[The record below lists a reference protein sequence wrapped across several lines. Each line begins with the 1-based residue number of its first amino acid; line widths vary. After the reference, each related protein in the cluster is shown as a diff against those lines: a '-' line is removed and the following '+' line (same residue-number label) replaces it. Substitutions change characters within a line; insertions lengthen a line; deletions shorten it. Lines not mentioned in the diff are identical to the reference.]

1 MKIQMN
7 TYISAWMIILL
18 FFPCIEILS
27 MENRNLNEDDL
38 IFIDRAENIDT
49 SYAYSE
55 NWKVVGWG
63 EPNPSFNDDGYRYK
77 RMSSE
82 LQYIIWNVPDLK
94 DFEAT
99 MYDHQD
105 ELEADLRFFVG
116 PDTSNFTEITVDFG
130 ERIPTASDWNVF
142 TISSLYIPQNI
153 NFLKMEIEG
162 GDNYTPQLGEIVME
176 KYDTSGVVNPKTMY
190 VSKSGNDNT
199 GDGTIDNPFLSIQQ
213 AVDKAYD
220 GDKIIIKEGTYREK
234 VDIDHANLTMENF
247 GDDLVTISGADWV
260 INWEPYKNG
269 IYKAHFPEHLIDEN
283 INYTQLFWNGKYMEP
298 ARYPDEDQDKI
309 SSLEWTPTETLESG
323 NNKGSVLLSESF
335 PENYWKGGYYIGGN
349 GANKNEMFSAPKGK
363 IIASTDNIIE
373 CTDICWN
380 WDNNWPSTV
389 GTGRG
394 FIIHHLNALNSEG
407 EWTYQ
412 NDTVYFYP
420 PSGEKPSD
428 NEAEIR
434 TRLWALDLSGGY
446 NVTLKGL
453 DVKAGSI
460 DMAFTENC
468 LIDSCTVRYPTPLST
483 YHIHPYGIKS
493 NGSLGIYVS
502 GKNNSV
508 TNTYIGYG
516 WGGLITLEGENN
528 LLENCIVEYGMW
540 LRERGGVVNCY
551 GRGNI
556 LRNNTIRFSG
566 VLGISGGNTKWIDN
580 YGVEYLFEFNHIYE
594 TNHMSSGGAFYTN
607 HKGRFNPHANAVIRY
622 NWISVG
628 HKGSP
633 FGVHRYGIYLDDGS
647 SGFLIHNNVIY
658 NSICGFKT
666 NRDNQ
671 DVKFFNNSVI
681 YCDKSHDRW
690 VIDEPTEILVYNNT
704 GTSAYVG
711 TDNQHNAYIDT
722 SHYMNWE
729 NKNFQLKPFSEAVD
743 FGMEIPGITD
753 GYTGAA
759 PDAGAYEQGKPWP
772 DTPGADWETP
782 AFPDDPYF
790 RFKTKAPTRLEGS
803 IDRKY
808 AKITWVD
815 NANNEDGF
823 IILRSTGDDQF
834 DQFAPFEIIKT
845 IHQSNVEAFTDMN
858 VEPGK
863 EYRYIVQA
871 FIGEE
876 YSIQSNHIEILIPD
890 DYLVDPAENFD
901 IAYEYSYDWNIV
913 GWGNP
918 NPAFND
924 DGYRFRRETT
934 ETNYITWNTIGI
946 ENFEAWI
953 YYNNT
958 LSEEIKFFVS
968 ENNETF
974 MQLENVSFSE
984 PEATANGW
992 YFIKASASGIQENIY
1007 NFLRIE
1013 VGGQPNHT
1021 PQIGKIE
1028 INMMSETSVPE
1039 TDKTKQQY
1047 INDQILVIP
1056 NPSSEESPLKMKIM
1070 ETGIQSQSAR
1080 IKIFRTT
1087 GDLVY
1092 NSIQQ
1097 VESNAVME
1105 IDQKLPAGI
1114 YYVNIEIDGKSYIN
1128 KIVRK

>member
-1 MKIQMN
+1 MNPQLKIF
-7 TYISAWMIILL
+7 MIFLAL
-18 FFPCIEILS
+18 VTFKGAFSLDK
-27 MENRNLNEDDL
+27 N
-38 IFIDRAENIDT
+38 IFNNSELTITDNAENIDT
-49 SYAYSE
+49 VYDHSVD
-55 NWKVVGWG
+55 WKVVGWG

-82 LQYIIWNVPDLK
+82 LQYIIWNVSDLSE
-94 DFEAT
+94 FEAT
-99 MYDHQD
+99 MYGHLD

-116 PDTSNFTEITVDFG
+116 TDTSNFTEITIEIG
-130 ERIPTASDWNVF
+130 NRISTANDWNVF
-142 TISSLYIPQNI
+142 MISSLNIPQNI

-162 GDNYTPQLGEIVME
+162 GDNYTPQLGEIVMV
-176 KYDTSGVVNPKTMY
+176 KYDTSRVVNPKTMY

-220 GDKIIIKEGTYREK
+220 GGKIIIKEGTYREE
-234 VDIDHANLTMENF
+234 VDIDHANLTLENF

-269 IYKAHFPEHLIDEN
+269 IYKAHFPEHLIDDN

-323 NNKGSVLLSESF
+323 NNKGNVLLPKSF

-460 DMAFTENC
+460 DMAFAENC
-468 LIDSCTVRYPTPLST
+468 AIDSCTVRYPTPLST
-483 YHIHPYGIKS
+483 YHIHPYGIKL

-508 TNTYIGYG
+508 TNTYIGHG

-528 LLENCIVEYGMW
+528 LLENCVIEYGMW
-540 LRERGGVVNCY
+540 LRERGGLVNCY
-551 GRGNI
+551 GTGNV

-722 SHYMNWE
+722 SHYMDWE
-729 NKNFQLKPFSEAVD
+729 NMNFQLKPSSEAVD

-753 GYTGAA
+753 DYTGSA
-759 PDAGAYEQGKPWP
+759 PDAGAYEQNKSWH

-803 IDRKY
+803 IERKY
-808 AKITWVD
+808 AKITWID

-823 IILRSTGDDQF
+823 IILRSAGDDQF

-845 IHQSNVEAFTDMN
+845 INQPNVEAFTDMN
-858 VEPGK
+858 VEAGK

-876 YSIQSNHIEILIPD
+876 YSIQSNHTEILIPD
-890 DYLVDPAENFD
+890 DHLVDPAENFD
-901 IAYEYSYDWNIV
+901 IAYEYSNDWKIV
-913 GWGNP
+913 GWGDLKP
-918 NPAFND
+918 TFNN
-924 DGYRFRRETT
+924 DGYRFRRETN

-946 ENFEAWI
+946 ENFEVWI

-992 YFIKASASGIQENIY
+992 YFIKASASGIQENTY
-1007 NFLRIE
+1007 NFLRIG
-1013 VGGQPNHT
+1013 VGGQPNYT

-1028 INMMSETSVPE
+1028 INMMDDSTVSVS
-1039 TDKTKQQY
+1039 DKNKKRLNLDR
-1047 INDQILVIP
+1047 IFIFP
-1056 NPSSEESPLKMKIM
+1056 NPSAGGAPVTIYLP
-1070 ETGIQSQSAR
+1070 ETGSEDQQAR
-1080 IKIFRTT
+1080 ASIFNTSGDIVFTGVHPHGTNAAWEINQNLTPGIFYVKILINNRSFIRKM
-1087 GDLVY
+1087 V
-1092 NSIQQ
+1092 
-1097 VESNAVME
+1097 
-1105 IDQKLPAGI
+1105 I
-1114 YYVNIEIDGKSYIN
+1114 Y
-1128 KIVRK
+1128 